1 MFTFAVLDANT
12 LSPSK
17 VPVKVPAM
25 TPAVRS
31 EPAAP
36 LNFKLALLANA
47 VAPPVPSSVKPDPF
61 RTSETAASGFVLDEL
76 ILPETSSQMIETGV
90 AFVVFRMVIFPL
102 PMILPSPNVRN
113 WPPAL
118 TKGGVALVPNGRP
131 FTLQNPAP
139 AFVQLTFKK

>member
-1 MFTFAVLDANT
+1 MPLFTVPLPVALFPANSNLLELWATPPLSDAFWPEEFTSMFGMFTFAVLDANT
-12 LSPSK
+12 LSPSN

-31 EPAAP
+31 VPAAP
-36 LNFKLALLANA
+36 LNFKLALLAVA

-90 AFVVFRMVIFPL
+90 AFVVFRI
-102 PMILPSPNVRN
+102 
-113 WPPAL
+113 AEC
-118 TKGGVALVPNGRP
+118 A
-131 FTLQNPAP
+131 Q
-139 AFVQLTFKK
+139 